1 MHPVPWSPTA
11 VLSTG
16 IYVPR
21 ASVPIPTVISTHSIC
36 TTTPGQYHSGRGRG
50 RAGGQGQAHGTGPGY
65 RGTGTGHGAGDWGR
79 EHWARGPWPGA
90 RDWARGLGREQGA
103 GSREQGTGTGHG
115 AGTLTRGRDLD
126 PGTGLGTGTQGQG
139 PWPGDW
145 GPRQMHGA
153 GTGAESDGI
162 IFGHGRWAGSV
173 RLRGSWPTGPQ
184 TR

>member
-1 MHPVPWSPTA
+1 
-11 VLSTG
+11 
-16 IYVPR
+16 
-21 ASVPIPTVISTHSIC
+21 
-36 TTTPGQYHSGRGRG
+36 
-50 RAGGQGQAHGTGPGY
+50 
-65 RGTGTGHGAGDWGR
+65 
-79 EHWARGPWPGA
+79 
-90 RDWARGLGREQGA
+90 DWAGSREQGA
-103 GSREQGTGTGHG
+103 GSREQGTGTG

-173 RLRGSWPTGPQ
+173 RLRGSWRSEEHTSELQ
-184 TR
+184 SRE

>member
-21 ASVPIPTVISTHSIC
+21 VSVPIPTVISTHSIC

-50 RAGGQGQAHGTGPGY
+50 RGGGQGQAHGTGPGY

-79 EHWARGPWPGA
+79 EHWAGHG
-90 RDWARGLGREQGA
+90 ARGLG
-103 GSREQGTGTGHG
+103 
-115 AGTLTRGRDLD
+115 L
-126 PGTGLGTGTQGQG
+126 
-139 PWPGDW
+139 

>member
-21 ASVPIPTVISTHSIC
+21 VSVPIPTVISTHSIC
-36 TTTPGQYHSGRGRG
+36 TTTPGKYHSGRGRG

-65 RGTGTGHGAGDWGR
+65 RGRGLGTGQGTGAGSIGHGDLGPGHGTGHGDW
-79 EHWARGPWPGA
+79 
-90 RDWARGLGREQGA
+90 A
-103 GSREQGTGTGHG
+103 GSREQG
-115 AGTLTRGRDLD
+115 AGDWDRARGRDLD

-173 RLRGSWPTGPQ
+173 HLRGSWPTGPQ

>member
-65 RGTGTGHGAGDWGR
+65 RGR
-79 EHWARGPWPGA
+79 
-90 RDWARGLGREQGA
+90 
-103 GSREQGTGTGHG
+103 
-115 AGTLTRGRDLD
+115 
-126 PGTGLGTGTQGQG
+126 GLGTGQGTGAGSIGHGDLG
-139 PWPGDW
+139 PGH
-145 GPRQMHGA
+145 GTGA
-153 GTGAESDGI
+153 GTASDARC
-162 IFGHGRWAGSV
+162 GHGGRIGWNHIRARALGRDRASQDRKST
-173 RLRGSWPTGPQ
+173 RLNSSHVKISYAVFCLKKKKTNKRVGH
-184 TR
+184 RRHVHNVD